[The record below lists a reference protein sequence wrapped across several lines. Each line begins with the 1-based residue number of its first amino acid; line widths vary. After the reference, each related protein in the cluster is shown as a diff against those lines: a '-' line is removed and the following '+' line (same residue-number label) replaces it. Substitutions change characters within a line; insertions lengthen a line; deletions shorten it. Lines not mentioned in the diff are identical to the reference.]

1 MSYLINNDKIIEKIA
16 SSYQNILVQFN
27 KDEIKYIKSDE
38 YLNKEWEGIKLRNNT
53 NYHIIHEIKIAI
65 KITKKDEN
73 CFFYFNYFQEDQVT
87 ICNKIFKLS
96 DYAKFSITGTTN
108 ISYDIR
114 QLIDTCSDKNKIYII
129 IINSVFFNKYLKEYD
144 IVFNVIQL

>member
-65 KITKKDEN
+65 KINKKDDN

-96 DYAKFSITGTTN
+96 DYAKFSITNTTN

>member
-1 MSYLINNDKIIEKIA
+1 MINDDKIIEKIA

-27 KDEIKYIKSDE
+27 KDEIKYIKNDE

-65 KITKKDEN
+65 KINKKSEN

-96 DYAKFSITGTTN
+96 DYAKFSITDTTN

>member
-1 MSYLINNDKIIEKIA
+1 MINDDKIIEKIA

-27 KDEIKYIKSDE
+27 KDEIKYIKNDE

-65 KITKKDEN
+65 KINKKSEN

-96 DYAKFSITGTTN
+96 DYAKFSITNTTN